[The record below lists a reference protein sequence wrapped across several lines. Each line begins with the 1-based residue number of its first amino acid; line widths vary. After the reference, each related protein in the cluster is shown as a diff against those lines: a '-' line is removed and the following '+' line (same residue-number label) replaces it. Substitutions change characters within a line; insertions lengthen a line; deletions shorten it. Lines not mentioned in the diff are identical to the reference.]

1 MRNEKDV
8 KEIIRL
14 TENAMDDLKSE
25 FNLDNKSI
33 DFLPGF
39 FNYIECHLEMRNIPE
54 VKKYLIV
61 GLSNLMFS
69 NKKSDESK
77 EETENI
83 DMEEDEEILKEK
95 KLLRSRLDLLFARF
109 NLAIKKYGDSI
120 EKLTNSIILYSE
132 IYGPESVGLTP
143 HYYYLA
149 NYFAEKPFENDDTQ
163 ELREIII
170 RNIYLKIADIWR
182 KQFLAEINENFESKI
197 FDIFLFL

>member
-1 MRNEKDV
+1 MNQ
-8 KEIIRL
+8 
-14 TENAMDDLKSE
+14 NALEELKSE

-77 EETENI
+77 EDEGVE
-83 DMEEDEEILKEK
+83 MEEDEDILKEK
-95 KLLRSRLDLLFARF
+95 KNLRSRLDLLFARF
-109 NLAIKKYGDSI
+109 NLAIKKYEESI

-132 IYGPESVGLTP
+132 IFGPESVGLTP

-149 NYFAEKPFENDDTQ
+149 NYFAEKPFEKDDTQ
-163 ELREIII
+163 EIREIII
-170 RNIYLKIADIWR
+170 RNIYLKIADIWK
-182 KQFLAEINENFESKI
+182 KQFMGERNENFECKFCFLII
-197 FDIFLFL
+197 FYLIKY

>member
-1 MRNEKDV
+1 LNG
-8 KEIIRL
+8 
-14 TENAMDDLKSE
+14 NALEELKSE

-77 EETENI
+77 EDEAG
-83 DMEEDEEILKEK
+83 DFEEDEEIAKEK
-95 KLLRSRLDLLFARF
+95 KNLRSRLDLLFARF
-109 NLAIKKYGDSI
+109 NLAIKKYEESI

-132 IYGPESVGLTP
+132 IFGPESVGLMP

-149 NYFAEKPFENDDTQ
+149 NYFAEKPFDKDDTQ

-170 RNIYLKIADIWR
+170 RNIYLKIADIWK
-182 KQFLAEINENFESKI
+182 KQFLGEKNENFESNFK
-197 FDIFLFL
+197 